1 MPRRP
6 AAFDEQRTGVVC
18 RLRSYC
24 CVGSGFIQSA
34 SSGSTRTRRAVKKF
48 GRGSAPGVGAKDRT
62 CASISDN
69 QRSFCSW
76 LASNHRAFISLDRC
90 AILCR
95 FQLGGLRQTD
105 RSFRSF
111 AFWLVVD
118 HFEFPTL
125 DLATGFEQLGFK
137 RNPGFRIQLLL
148 DLINDPLFQMAFA
161 ISNGLLSRAPPSSM
175 CNHSRISS
183 TSGLQD
189 LV

>member
-1 MPRRP
+1 
-6 AAFDEQRTGVVC
+6 
-18 RLRSYC
+18 
-24 CVGSGFIQSA
+24 
-34 SSGSTRTRRAVKKF
+34 
-48 GRGSAPGVGAKDRT
+48 
-62 CASISDN
+62 
-69 QRSFCSW
+69 
-76 LASNHRAFISLDRC
+76 LDRC

-148 DLINDPLFQMAFA
+148 DLINDPLFQVAYFHELPLFDVQPLA
-161 ISNGLLSRAPPSSM
+161 DLVEFRAPG
-175 CNHSRISS
+175 
-183 TSGLQD
+183 SGLRTVPGAAHLIKRDRIPAPELQCF
-189 LV
+189 